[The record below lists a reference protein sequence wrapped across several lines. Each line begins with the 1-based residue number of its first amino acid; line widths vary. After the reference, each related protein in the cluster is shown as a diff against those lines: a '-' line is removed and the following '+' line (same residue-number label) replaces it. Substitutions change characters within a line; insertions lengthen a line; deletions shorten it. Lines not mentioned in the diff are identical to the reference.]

1 MLTRSVVYHLLLA
14 ATLAA
19 TTAPA
24 LAALG
29 GDVTSVEADRVR
41 MKGALHT
48 TYTAN
53 YTVHE
58 IQMSKL
64 VLREYVSLS
73 GQVFAVSWRG
83 EGIPD
88 LQQVL
93 GTYYSSFRQTAAAGG
108 PHYNHHMLTVNTPD
122 VVVVSSGH
130 IHAYFGR
137 AWVPGLLPQ
146 AFSLDEIN

>member
-1 MLTRSVVYHLLLA
+1 MLTRSVIYSLLMVVTA
-14 ATLAA
+14 
-19 TTAPA
+19 APA

-58 IQMSKL
+58 IQVAKL
-64 VLREYVSLS
+64 VLHEYVSLS

-83 EGIPD
+83 DGIPD

-93 GTYYSSFRQTAAAGG
+93 GSYYAPFRQAAAAGG
-108 PHYNHHMLTVNTPD
+108 PHYNHHQLSVNSND
-122 VVVVSSGH
+122 LVVVSSGH
-130 IHAYFGR
+130 IHGYFGR